1 MRRRKN
7 RRPRFLDNARL
18 HPRVRKNDGMTLG
31 EAPAESA
38 ASHAAAGRALGY
50 SEMRARILQIAFRD
64 GSCNAA
70 GLMAELDLTRGGIQG
85 HVRAL
90 VAAGLLIPEQDPDPD
105 RRAGGGSNRLRW
117 HADAAA
123 FETAV
128 EEYRRN
134 IRGAL

>member
-1 MRRRKN
+1 MRRKGN
-7 RRPRFLDNARL
+7 RRPRFLDNARSRR
-18 HPRVRKNDGMTLG
+18 RVRKNDGMTLG

-50 SEMRARILQIAFRD
+50 SDMRARILQIAFRD

-70 GLMAELDLTRGGIQG
+70 GLMTELGLSRGGIQG

-90 VAAGLLIPEQDPDPD
+90 VAAGLLIPEQDPNPD

-117 HADAAA
+117 HADADAFDAA
-123 FETAV
+123 L
-128 EEYRRN
+128 EEYRRS
-134 IRGAL
+134 IRGSL